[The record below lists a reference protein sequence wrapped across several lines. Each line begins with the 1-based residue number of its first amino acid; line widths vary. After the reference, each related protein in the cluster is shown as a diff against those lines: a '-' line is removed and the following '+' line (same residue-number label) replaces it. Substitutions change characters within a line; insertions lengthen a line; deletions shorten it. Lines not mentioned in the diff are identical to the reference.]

1 MVVNLVE
8 VTSVEQLVEK
18 VQKGKFK
25 NGDEIM
31 AKSRTSLQAFNMIE
45 LTGFTVKAAIS
56 EDDDIVAGPQKM
68 SLKCPV
74 SSSTLT
80 LRVRLTQRFSS

>member
-8 VTSVEQLVEK
+8 VTNVDQLVEK
-18 VQKGKFK
+18 VRKGKYK
-25 NGDEIM
+25 SSDEIM
-31 AKSRTSLQAFNMIE
+31 AKSGSSSQTCSAME

-74 SSSTLT
+74 SCRTLT
-80 LRVRLTQRFSS
+80 LRTQLT